1 MKNLNPKIF
10 WTAFLFVVSI
20 VGGLIFIVIGLMWA
34 MIFWVGLIIG
44 MIIFWPFLPHM
55 PIVLN
60 FFEREYEFECNVL
73 RVLRMA
79 KFDNAIKDG
88 WMAPIEILFAVDEIS
103 DRRSD
108 IIGVRFVLGRL
119 RRKGAI
125 VSKIVPVEYL
135 KNPPKRSRDHGFR
148 LAFKLEDDSDYRPR
162 KPKWLSKKQ
171 KKEKKEI
178 HDGVVVHS

>member
-1 MKNLNPKIF
+1 MKNLNPKIS
-10 WTAFLFVVSI
+10 WYIFLFI
-20 VGGLIFIVIGLMWA
+20 AGVIS
-34 MIFWVGLIIG
+34 LIIV
-44 MIIFWPFLPHM
+44 IIFWISLIVGIIIFFPFLPHM

-60 FFEREYEFECNVL
+60 FLEREYEFECNVL

-88 WMAPIEILFAVDEIS
+88 WMAPLEILYAVEEIS
-103 DRRSD
+103 DRQSS
-108 IIGVRFVLGRL
+108 IGAVWSTLLVLKKKNVVIG
-119 RRKGAI
+119 K
-125 VSKIVPVEYL
+125 KVPIEYL
-135 KNPPKRSRDHGFR
+135 KNPPKRSRNCGFA

-171 KKEKKEI
+171 KKEKNEM